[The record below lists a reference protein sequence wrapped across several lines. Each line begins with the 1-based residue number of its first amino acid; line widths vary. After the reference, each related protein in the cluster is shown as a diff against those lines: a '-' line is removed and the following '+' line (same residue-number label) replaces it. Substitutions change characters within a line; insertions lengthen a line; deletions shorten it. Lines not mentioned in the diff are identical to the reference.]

1 MATSKNMVD
10 ATTDDFASMM
20 VCAVRYALG
29 RQSSMPGIVI
39 GFITPLLPVLSDKAI
54 GCLER
59 DVRDPMTYG
68 CGSYGDEKIDKPG
81 WMRFLAALEEERKKR
96 GLRPW

>member
-1 MATSKNMVD
+1 MDASKNMVD
-10 ATTDDFASMM
+10 VTTDDFASMM

-29 RQSSMPGIVI
+29 RQSYMPSTVI
-39 GFITPLLPVLSDKAI
+39 RFITPLIPVLSDKAI
-54 GCLER
+54 GCIER

-81 WMRFLAALEEERKKR
+81 WLRFLAALEEERKKR
-96 GLRPW
+96 GLRQW

>member
-1 MATSKNMVD
+1 MDLTKNMVD
-10 ATTDDFASMM
+10 VTTEDFASMM

-29 RQSSMPGIVI
+29 RQSYMPGTVI
-39 GFITPLLPVLSDKAI
+39 RFITPLIPVLSDKAI
-54 GCLER
+54 GYLER

-81 WMRFLAALEEERKKR
+81 WLRFLAGLEEERKKR